1 MVTLTFKDIAYI
13 RAALECELEELQ
25 RTLEQDNAGTLDPP
39 LTDSEGGDMD
49 NDFLYYD
56 HLLDWFRQLEIQSVP
71 LRIVPKDDDATGKKG
86 STG

>member
-13 RAALECELEELQ
+13 RAALECESEDLLW
-25 RTLEQDNAGTLDPP
+25 TMEQDDNGKLDPP
-39 LTDSEGGDMD
+39 LTSSESADMG

-71 LRIVPKDDDATGKKG
+71 LRIVPKDDGATGKKG
-86 STG
+86 GTG